1 MYVSMYKTAGLI
13 VSTYQIGVIR
23 WQKTSYKLVHLGR
36 FCCEQGIFNPETRL
50 ELYMQHKIKS
60 AERGNKHTSLL
71 RIQTTKNRT

>member
-1 MYVSMYKTAGLI
+1 MSMYNIAGLK

-60 AERGNKHTSLL
+60 AERGNKHT
-71 RIQTTKNRT
+71 KAC